1 MDDGAAAMPRVSANS
16 LKMSA
21 GSALTARAISLSTS
35 PSATCPANSGTSGR
49 KAEPTMPREVPPRRS
64 SRRRSRPPPRR
75 PRRCPSC

>member
-49 KAEPTMPREVPPRRS
+49 KAEPTMPREVAS
-64 SRRRSRPPPRR
+64 AAIFST
-75 PRRCPSC
+75 PSETAAK